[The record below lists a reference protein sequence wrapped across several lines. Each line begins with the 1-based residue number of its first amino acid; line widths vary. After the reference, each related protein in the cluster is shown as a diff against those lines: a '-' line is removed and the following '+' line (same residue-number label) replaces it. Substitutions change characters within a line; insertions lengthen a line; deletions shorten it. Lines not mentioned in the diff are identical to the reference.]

1 MACVNQLSAKTWLE
15 RLDQSSYGLLLLF
28 SLSMAETL
36 IVPIPIETILIP
48 WMLSHPH
55 RRWTIAAVALAGN
68 ITAAAC
74 GYWLGVLAMEQWGNT
89 LIGMFGGAEAYESV
103 SSGCGLLSAERGIAA
118 ASRCRGISWVS

>member
-36 IVPIPIETILIP
+36 IVPIPIEAILIP
-48 WMLSHPH
+48 WILSHPH

-74 GYWLGVLAMEQWGNT
+74 GYWLGVLAMEQWA
-89 LIGMFGGAEAYESV
+89 I
-103 SSGCGLLSAERGIAA
+103 R
-118 ASRCRGISWVS
+118 